1 MAAAKVRACM
11 PKLFRRL
18 GRTSTV
24 SEQTGS
30 IAFNFPVGPLN
41 RYVKNVNGNIITIK
55 SSSDKNNHESTFPKI
70 TLGVACMASLTGV
83 CGGDVNDCSDDEVE
97 EDIDGIN
104 NDPEIVVE
112 SSDDGDANDNN
123 NPFLENEDNLGNH
136 KLEVIEGDKEG
147 SKWLVLDEVYI
158 LHKYRTTGDEIF
170 WECSGRRA
178 FNCPFK
184 AATAFKDE
192 KEDDHELVFMYKVDT
207 HDCGQTKLGPI
218 MQKFRNRLKTKMREN
233 FKNKFHNVFAD
244 EKKALLI
251 RYKDNPDLLERIV
264 YELKEKRIYRVCA
277 QRARARKFPKN
288 PTCGEEM
295 DLDLI
300 GLKRFELG
308 RSSHFDCD
316 IKGKEIILLGTPLTV
331 KAWAQAEF
339 KSGDGTFKICP
350 KQFYQVNRLCL
361 CQQLLNIKLFRPLF

>member
-1 MAAAKVRACM
+1 MAAAKVRSCM

-24 SEQTGS
+24 SEQTGL

-41 RYVKNVNGNIITIK
+41 RYVKNVNGSIITIK

-192 KEDDHELVFMYKVDT
+192 KEDDHELIRST
-207 HDCGQTKLGPI
+207 HMTVA
-218 MQKFRNRLKTKMREN
+218 RL
-233 FKNKFHNVFAD
+233 
-244 EKKALLI
+244 
-251 RYKDNPDLLERIV
+251 
-264 YELKEKRIYRVCA
+264 
-277 QRARARKFPKN
+277 
-288 PTCGEEM
+288 
-295 DLDLI
+295 
-300 GLKRFELG
+300 
-308 RSSHFDCD
+308 S
-316 IKGKEIILLGTPLTV
+316 
-331 KAWAQAEF
+331 WAQ
-339 KSGDGTFKICP
+339 
-350 KQFYQVNRLCL
+350 
-361 CQQLLNIKLFRPLF
+361 